1 MRRLPILLIFLAA
14 GCSPDAAPAP
24 DTSDAPSSAMKAPA
38 EGTERE
44 RALGPFLA
52 EHWKLPI
59 AAQGAPPEGWSAA
72 EASLRPDDCRACH
85 PQQHA
90 QWSSSLHAAAYSPGF
105 AGQLIEGG
113 LAAPGQLR
121 NCQTC
126 HNPLEEQQPV
136 TAAGE
141 PNPLHDPELR
151 AQGLVCAVCHVRE
164 HVRYG
169 PPRRD
174 DAGPLE
180 GQPPHGGFEVRA
192 EFQEARFCATCHQ
205 FFDQRAVN
213 GKPIENTFREW
224 EASPQAAAGRTCQSC
239 HMPDRAHLWRGIHDA
254 DMVRSGVD
262 VALRDVSLTNG
273 TVRAGLTVTNRDVG
287 HAFPTYVT
295 PRVFVATWQVDA
307 AGAAIEGTRAEGTIG
322 RQVDFRRWEEI
333 SDTRVLP
340 GETFRLDY
348 EQARAP
354 EAVALVGR
362 VTVDPDFHYR
372 GVFEGYLP
380 SLKDPQARA
389 LIAEA
394 LERSRTSSFTLAEVR
409 AEL

>member
-1 MRRLPILLIFLAA
+1 MPWLGILLLLAA
-14 GCSPDAAPAP
+14 GCSPDRDPTQDALAASMGGPG
-24 DTSDAPSSAMKAPA
+24 

-44 RALGPFLA
+44 RTLGPFLA

-59 AAQGAPPEGWSAA
+59 AAQGEPPAGWTAA
-72 EASLRPDDCRACH
+72 EASLRPEDCRGCH

-90 QWSSSLHAAAYSPGF
+90 QWSTSLHAGAFSPGF

-113 LAAPGQLR
+113 LAAPAQLR

-136 TAAGE
+136 TASGD

-151 AQGLVCAVCHVRE
+151 AQGLVCAACHVRAN
-164 HVRYG
+164 VRRG
-169 PPRRD
+169 PPRRA
-174 DAGPLE
+174 DAGPL
-180 GQPPHGGFEVRA
+180 PDPVPHGGFEVRT
-192 EFQEARFCATCHQ
+192 EFQDARFCATCHQ
-205 FFDQRAVN
+205 FFDQRTVN
-213 GKPIENTFREW
+213 GKPVENTFREW
-224 EASPQAAAGRTCQSC
+224 EASPQAASGRTCQSC
-239 HMPDRAHLWRGIHDA
+239 HMPDRAHLWRGIHDP

-262 VALRDVSLTNG
+262 VDLRDVVDENG
-273 TVRAGLTVTNRDVG
+273 TVRGSLAVTNRDVG

-295 PRVFVATWQVDA
+295 PRVFVAAWQVDA
-307 AGAAIEGTRAEGTIG
+307 TGEAVEGTRAQATIG
-322 RQVDFRRWEEI
+322 RQIDFRKWEEVF
-333 SDTRVLP
+333 DTRVPP

-348 EQARAP
+348 EQPRAAG
-354 EAVALVGR
+354 AVALVGR

-380 SLKDPQARA
+380 SLKDPKARA

-394 LERSRTSSFTLAEVR
+394 LQRSRTSSFILAEVR
-409 AEL
+409 SEL